1 MAFHEVRFP
10 TRISWGSAS
19 GPGYSTSVI
28 QTGAGI
34 EERISRWS
42 EPLYRFDVAYGV
54 KSLGDMSDLISFFH
68 ARGGPAAG
76 FRFLDFLD
84 YSTASDHRSAPSYD
98 DQTIGTGDGAT
109 QTFQLKKT
117 YASGSNTRT
126 RIIRKPIHGETIGS
140 PYNLT
145 ANVRVGVGGS
155 EILSGWSV
163 DTATGVVT
171 ITSPPGDGV
180 EVTAGCYF
188 DVPVRFSAELDE
200 GLLQR
205 VESHDVA
212 SVDSVPLVEVRETG
226 LVNEELHF
234 GGAVDHGAITSD
246 FDLSQQVATVHRWS
260 DSTGYVA
267 RLPDTSG
274 LPLGGPYFYLL
285 NEGSANTSLRDHTG
299 TVVVATLAPDQLVTV
314 VLGAT
319 ALSTRSW
326 FVS

>member
-19 GPGYSTSVI
+19 GPGYSTSII

-54 KSLGDMSDLISFFH
+54 KDLADMSDLISFFH

-84 YSTASDHRSAPSYD
+84 YSTASDHRGDPSFD
-98 DQTIGTGDGAT
+98 DVTIGTGDGAT
-109 QTFQLKKT
+109 QTFQLQKT
-117 YASGSNTRT
+117 YASGGNTRT
-126 RIIRKPIHGETIGS
+126 RVIRKPIHGETIDA

-145 ANVRVGVGGS
+145 ANVRVGVNGS
-155 EILSGWSV
+155 ELLSGWSV
-163 DTATGVVT
+163 DTTSGVVT
-171 ITSPPGDGV
+171 ITPAPAAGL

-205 VESHDVA
+205 VESHNVA

-226 LVNEELHF
+226 VVNEELHF
-234 GGAVDHGAITSD
+234 GGSFDHGTLTGDIQ
-246 FDLSQQVATVHRWS
+246 LSHQAATVHRWVDNS
-260 DSTGYVA
+260 GASA
-267 RLPDTSG
+267 LLPDESS
-274 LPLGGPYFYLL
+274 LPLGGPYFYLM
-285 NEGSANTSLRDHTG
+285 NAGTSNTTLKDHTG
-299 TVVVATLAPDQLVTV
+299 LSTVGTVVPNQLLTV
-314 VLGAT
+314 VLGLGAMSVPT
-319 ALSTRSW
+319 WYIA
-326 FVS
+326 